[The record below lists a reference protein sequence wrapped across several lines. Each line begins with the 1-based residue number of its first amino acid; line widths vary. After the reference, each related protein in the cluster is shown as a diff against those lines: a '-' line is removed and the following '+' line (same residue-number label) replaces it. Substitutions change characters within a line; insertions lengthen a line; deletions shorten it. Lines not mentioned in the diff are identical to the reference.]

1 MKPTS
6 KSTMTGGRSAF
17 TLIELLVVI
26 AIIAILMALL
36 AAAIMKMLNVP
47 PYKNTQLLIQ
57 KLTQSLDQQW
67 AATIDQAKTEA
78 IPPAIWAQ
86 AMAQSNNDNAKAMD
100 LYVQWRLQ
108 QEFPMTVNNPGPLG
122 PKPLYTKVLAGAPA
136 GTPAESS
143 VCLYVALTVGRRGMN
158 FDSSGLSPKEL
169 RSVGG
174 GFKALYDGWD
184 QPIRFQTLQDPNT
197 QAFKFLIYSTG
208 PNRQDEQGNG
218 DDISSDNLRVGK

>member
-1 MKPTS
+1 
-6 KSTMTGGRSAF
+6 
-17 TLIELLVVI
+17 
-26 AIIAILMALL
+26 MALL

-47 PYKNTQLLIQ
+47 PQKNTELLIQ

-78 IPPAIWAQ
+78 IPPNIWQQ
-86 AMAQSNNDNAKAMD
+86 AMGQAGGDNQKAMD

-108 QEFPMTVNNPGPLG
+108 QEFPTSVAQAMNPGPTG
-122 PKPLYTKVLAGAPA
+122 PKPLYQTVLAGAPA

-158 FDSSGLSPKEL
+158 FDSSGLSPREL
-169 RSVGG
+169 RNAGG
-174 GFKALYDGWD
+174 NFKALYDGWD
-184 QPIRFQTLQDPNT
+184 QPIRFQTLQDQKT
-197 QAFKFLIYSTG
+197 GAFKFLIYSTG

-218 DDISSDNLRVGK
+218 DDVSSDNLRVGK